1 MNKLNT
7 ALLLTSLL
15 VATQAG
21 TALAS
26 PTCTTEPKSEWLSE
40 EAMRQKIDAM
50 GYKDI
55 RVFHLTSSNC
65 YEIYGR
71 NAAGKKAEVYFN
83 PVDGS
88 IVEANED

>member
-1 MNKLNT
+1 
-7 ALLLTSLL
+7 
-15 VATQAG
+15 
-21 TALAS
+21 
-26 PTCTTEPKSEWLSE
+26 
-40 EAMRQKIDAM
+40 MRQKIADL

-71 NAAGKKAEVYFN
+71 NASGKKAEVYFN